1 MNMNSGYTMYQAE
14 RGKSYAEQRDID
26 RQAGEL
32 AAAATRRWRPVVRLA
47 RLVPALL
54 VGHQVHSFDP
64 QQVCNQVRG

>member
-1 MNMNSGYTMYQAE
+1 MNMNSGYAMYQAE

-32 AAAATRRWRPVVRLA
+32 AAAATRRWRPVVRRA
-47 RLVPALL
+47 RALL
-54 VGHQVHSFDP
+54 VGHEAHSFDP